1 MATMVAGMTTT
12 MGMAGMELVVTEDM
26 EPAVTEDMAVMEPV
40 VTAVAMT
47 TTITTTVDGEVVM
60 TRDMAMDMAQ
70 VRYWIL
76 YSTSPT
82 ELKT

>member
-12 MGMAGMELVVTEDM
+12 MGMAGMELV
-26 EPAVTEDMAVMEPV
+26 VTEDMAVMEPV

-70 VRYWIL
+70 VSYWIL

>member
-12 MGMAGMELVVTEDM
+12 MGMADMELVVTGDM
-26 EPAVTEDMAVMEPV
+26 EPVVTEDMAVMEPV